1 MTLRSCRG
9 FFFDDIVLGLGIKSY
24 PNKTVLKNEAQET
37 ITFKNRWRLIK
48 IKFNTMS
55 QKE

>member
-1 MTLRSCRG
+1 MTLKSCRG
-9 FFFDDIVLGLGIKSY
+9 FFFDDIILGLGIKSY

-48 IKFNTMS
+48 IKFNTIS

>member
-9 FFFDDIVLGLGIKSY
+9 FFDDIILGLGIKSY
-24 PNKTVLKNEAQET
+24 PNKTVPKNEAQET